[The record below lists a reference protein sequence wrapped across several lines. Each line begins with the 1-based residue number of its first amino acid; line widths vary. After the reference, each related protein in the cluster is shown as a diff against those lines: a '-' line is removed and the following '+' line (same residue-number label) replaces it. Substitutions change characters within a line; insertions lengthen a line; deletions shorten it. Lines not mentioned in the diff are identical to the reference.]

1 MNPSDYVLIICVS
14 ILLALT
20 MHLYFYWPKRVAAI
34 RDLTE
39 VEVQL
44 CETIRLTMQ
53 DLESRDPQL
62 AEHMQIGYIELD
74 RMEAQL
80 RRTTLALSVLK
91 KGGI

>member
-1 MNPSDYVLIICVS
+1 MTPSDYVLIVCTA
-14 ILLALT
+14 ILLAVVI
-20 MHLYFYWPKRVAAI
+20 HLYFYWPKRIAAI
-34 RDLTE
+34 RELTE

-62 AEHMQIGYIELD
+62 VEHMQLGYAELD
-74 RMEAQL
+74 KMEATL
-80 RRTTLALSVLK
+80 RRTTLALTVLK